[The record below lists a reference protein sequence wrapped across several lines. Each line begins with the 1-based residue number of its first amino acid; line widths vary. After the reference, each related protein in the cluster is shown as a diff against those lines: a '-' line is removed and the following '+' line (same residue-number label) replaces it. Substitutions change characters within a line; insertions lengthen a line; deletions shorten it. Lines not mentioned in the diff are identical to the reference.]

1 MDARTPTSIS
11 LDEALERTLQAVGLR
26 SSSGNPW
33 LRCALGSVNAL
44 LDDHGQCELKAAANA
59 LSMVVRNPQYDS
71 LVRRM
76 SSLAKEE
83 MHHYRIVRQVL
94 VSRGQTPS
102 RPEANPYM
110 KELGRGR
117 RGRDEALL
125 DDLIIAAIVEA
136 RSCERFVVLAH
147 ALDGPAAATVEGA
160 GELAALYGR
169 LAKSECGHARLFLN
183 LAHEYFE
190 VDLVARELDRRLELE
205 SQILAELSVTAR
217 MHGGMAGGGEQL
229 ADPG

>member
-1 MDARTPTSIS
+1 MS
-11 LDEALERTLQAVGLR
+11 LDEALERTLQAVGLG
-26 SSSGNPW
+26 SHSGDPW

-59 LSMVVRNPQYDS
+59 LSIVVRNPQHDL

-76 SSLAKEE
+76 SGLAKEE

-110 KELGRGR
+110 RKLGRGR

-147 ALDGPAAATVEGA
+147 ALGGPASATVEEAGA
-160 GELAALYGR
+160 LTALYGR
-169 LAKSECGHARLFLN
+169 LAKSESGHARLFLN

-190 VDLVARELDRRLELE
+190 ADLVAHELGRRIELE
-205 SQILAELSVTAR
+205 SQILALLPATAR
-217 MHGGMAGGGEQL
+217 MHGGMAD
-229 ADPG
+229 A